1 MKTNEL
7 IDVFLDTQSR
17 IEKDLDL
24 KKKTAD
30 SSRRTK
36 LYDEGFFH
44 EKKVKSS
51 GWNVVIWEGTSFQ
64 CAKKFSNGNDT
75 VAVLNFANP
84 FEPGGGVRRGASAQ
98 EECLCR
104 CSNLFNCISQ
114 PRIIEGYYN
123 YHNAD
128 KHNYLF
134 SDKIV
139 YSPGIVVF
147 KDDST
152 YEILHDPFFVD
163 VVTCAAPY
171 NVYGHDNEL
180 LKETYTKRLTNIFEV
195 SAENDVDVLVLGA
208 FGCGVF
214 HNPPELMA
222 ETFRALIKEKYSR
235 FFKKICFPLKR
246 NGVSRNFEVFSQIL
260 TE

>member
-1 MKTNEL
+1 M
-7 IDVFLDTQSR
+7 
-17 IEKDLDL
+17 
-24 KKKTAD
+24 
-30 SSRRTK
+30 TK

-51 GWNVVIWEGTSFQ
+51 GCNVVIWEGTSFQ
-64 CAKKFSNGNDT
+64 CAKEFLNGNDT

-84 FEPGGGVRRGASAQ
+84 FEPGGGVCRGSRTQ

-134 SDKIV
+134 SDKFA
-139 YSPGIVVF
+139 YSPEIVVF

-152 YEILHDPFFVD
+152 YEILHDSFLVD
-163 VVTCAAPY
+163 VITCSAPY
-171 NVYGHDNEL
+171 NMYGNDTEL
-180 LKETYTKRLTNIFEV
+180 LKETYTNQEV
-195 SAENDVDVLVLGA
+195 DLLHFINDVDVFGKNTSSGIYSSVCRAINAAWTTEGSRRRHIIIVLTNTSGSVEGNA
-208 FGCGVF
+208 
-214 HNPPELMA
+214 MDI
-222 ETFRALIKEKYSR
+222 R
-235 FFKKICFPLKR
+235 
-246 NGVSRNFEVFSQIL
+246 QISSSL
-260 TE
+260 SYR